1 VEIIRLQK
9 NKRGSPH
16 SGTRCSRPAFIRLPG
31 TVQSFLSKCRSL
43 QQGIEEAQMLPHEDG
58 T

>member
-1 VEIIRLQK
+1 MNALLAS
-9 NKRGSPH
+9 SPVTSQVLNVNLRDH
-16 SGTRCSRPAFIRLPG
+16 
-31 TVQSFLSKCRSL
+31 RSL